1 MRNVAALAL
10 LLGLAACATPFE
22 ARVNR
27 FQQLPA
33 PAGQSFA
40 IQPHDSRRAG
50 GLEFST
56 YANLVRQ
63 HLVAT
68 GFSEAATPGNASL
81 VVDLDYNVTQPRE
94 RVETV
99 PGFGYGGFGGYG
111 GYGGYGGFGYGG
123 YGRGRFGYGGGFGG
137 YGGFGYG
144 GVGYGAFGYAPQVYS
159 ETIFNSYVALRISRA
174 ADNQA
179 VFEGRAETVTRT
191 NDLTRLVPPLVDALF
206 TGFPGNSGETI
217 RVRLP
222 SDPAKRAAVK
232 PVPSGYAPG
241 R

>member
-1 MRNVAALAL
+1 MRTAALAL

-33 PAGQSFA
+33 PQGQTFS
-40 IQPHDSRRAG
+40 IQAHDRMKSG
-50 GLEFST
+50 GLEFAT

-63 HLVAT
+63 RLTAV
-68 GFSEAATPGNASL
+68 GFSEASGPGAANL
-81 VVDLDYNVTQPRE
+81 VVDLDYAVSQPRE
-94 RVETV
+94 KVESS
-99 PGFGYGGFGGYG
+99 PGF
-111 GYGGYGGFGYGG
+111 
-123 YGRGRFGYGGGFGG
+123 GGFGG

-144 GVGYGAFGYAPQVYS
+144 GFGGGRFGYGGYGGFGRWGGYGGFGYGGLWGWDYPQVYS
-159 ETIFNSYVALRISRA
+159 TTLFNSFVALRISRA
-174 ADNQA
+174 ADNQS

-222 SDPAKRAAVK
+222 VDPTAARMVK
-232 PVPSGYAPG
+232 KPASGSAPG
-241 R
+241 

>member
-1 MRNVAALAL
+1 MRTAALAL

-33 PAGQSFA
+33 PQGQTFA
-40 IQPHDSRRAG
+40 IQAHDKMKSG

-63 HLVAT
+63 RLIGVGFTEAT
-68 GFSEAATPGNASL
+68 GPGAANL
-81 VVDLDYNVTQPRE
+81 VVDLDYAVSQPRE
-94 RVETV
+94 KVQTS
-99 PGFGYGGFGGYG
+99 PGYGGFGYGGFGYGGFGYGRYGGGFGRFGYG

-123 YGRGRFGYGGGFGG
+123 FGYGGLWGWG
-137 YGGFGYG
+137 Y
-144 GVGYGAFGYAPQVYS
+144 PEVYS
-159 ETIFNSYVALRISRA
+159 TTLFNSFVALRISRA
-174 ADNQA
+174 ADNQS

-206 TGFPGNSGETI
+206 TGFPGNNGETI

-222 SDPAKRAAVK
+222 TDPAKRAAVK
-232 PVPSGYAPG
+232 PVPGMAPG
-241 R
+241 

>member
-1 MRNVAALAL
+1 MRTAALAL

-33 PAGQSFA
+33 PQGQTFS
-40 IQPHDSRRAG
+40 IQAHDRMKAG

-63 HLVAT
+63 HLVSVGYA
-68 GFSEAATPGNASL
+68 EASGPGAANF
-81 VVDLDYNVTQPRE
+81 VVDLDYAVSQPRE
-94 RVETV
+94 KVEST
-99 PGFGYGGFGGYG
+99 PGF
-111 GYGGYGGFGYGG
+111 GGYGGFGYGG
-123 YGRGRFGYGGGFGG
+123 YGGYGRFGGG
-137 YGGFGYG
+137 YGGFGRYG
-144 GVGYGAFGYAPQVYS
+144 GFGGFGYGGLWGWDYPQVYS
-159 ETIFNSYVALRISRA
+159 ETLFNSFVAVRISRA
-174 ADNQA
+174 SDNQS

-206 TGFPGNSGETI
+206 TGFPGNNGETI

-222 SDPAKRAAVK
+222 VDTTQRMVKKPA
-232 PVPSGYAPG
+232 SGYAPG
-241 R
+241 